1 MDSITTFVTDFDQ
14 YTKFR
19 FQVVSDISKLPNNV
33 ANVVFTTDLI
43 ALGMAKKGEEILTDF
58 EKTLCELNKIKA
70 YPNNRNRNLAKKI
83 AQLNEFIDRLCN
95 VRTYFHMLNV
105 SNDKLPGN
113 LKYVVKELNKEEKPS
128 YFIDQELELQLIE
141 SQNYNEDC
149 KQLFDNYSKSM
160 NDKFIRMKS
169 LHETYFESLCVVQ

>member
-1 MDSITTFVTDFDQ
+1 
-14 YTKFR
+14 
-19 FQVVSDISKLPNNV
+19 
-33 ANVVFTTDLI
+33 
-43 ALGMAKKGEEILTDF
+43 
-58 EKTLCELNKIKA
+58 
-70 YPNNRNRNLAKKI
+70 
-83 AQLNEFIDRLCN
+83 
-95 VRTYFHMLNV
+95 MLNV

-113 LKYVVKELNKEEKPS
+113 LEYVVKELNKEEKPS

-169 LHETYFESLCVVQ
+169 LHETYFEPLCVVQ